1 MGTADGVEIFRN
13 PKSSSLHTGP
23 FPKRDALEF
32 HKRLPGYQ
40 RTPLIH
46 SPELAALLQVG
57 EVWVKDESSRVGL
70 PSFKILGASWAV
82 YQALLRKLE
91 HDTRWSTI
99 EELRASFAPLRPL
112 TLVAATDGNHG
123 RAVAHVASWLGFEAR
138 IFVPIGIAAARIK
151 AIESEGAAVIV
162 VDGNYDAA
170 VEQSA
175 KQASE
180 RTLVLSDTAWP
191 GYEEIPRWVI
201 EGYSTIL
208 WEVDDELAGRETND
222 LDLVAVQVGVGGLA
236 TAVVQHFRRRE
247 LPKKPRIVSVEPMH
261 AACVLASA
269 RERRLVSLDSPLD
282 SIMAG
287 LNCGTPSLI
296 AWPVISTEID
306 LFAAISDEY
315 ARQAMR
321 AFARAGVIS
330 GETGAAGLAGLLA
343 VLAGDTAESRESRNF
358 LGIHRSSCL
367 LVISTEGA
375 TDPESY
381 EQIVGRK
388 V

>member
-1 MGTADGVEIFRN
+1 M
-13 PKSSSLHTGP
+13 
-23 FPKRDALEF
+23 
-32 HKRLPGYQ
+32 
-40 RTPLIH
+40 
-46 SPELAALLQVG
+46 
-57 EVWVKDESSRVGL
+57 
-70 PSFKILGASWAV
+70 
-82 YQALLRKLE
+82 
-91 HDTRWSTI
+91 
-99 EELRASFAPLRPL
+99 
-112 TLVAATDGNHG
+112 
-123 RAVAHVASWLGFEAR
+123 
-138 IFVPIGIAAARIK
+138 
-151 AIESEGAAVIV
+151 
-162 VDGNYDAA
+162 
-170 VEQSA
+170 
-175 KQASE
+175 
-180 RTLVLSDTAWP
+180 
-191 GYEEIPRWVI
+191 
-201 EGYSTIL
+201 
-208 WEVDDELAGRETND
+208 DDELAGKDSKE

-236 TAVVQHFRRRE
+236 TAVVQHFRRSE
-247 LPKKPRIVSVEPMH
+247 LAKKPRIVSVEPMH

-296 AWPVISTEID
+296 AWPEISTEID

-343 VLAGDTAESRESRNF
+343 VLADGSAKSCESRDF
-358 LGIHRSSCL
+358 LGIHDSSRL